1 MYPDDRIGI
10 KYSPLH
16 ASGGAEMTP
25 PVTLVTQSL
34 GDLSHNNG
42 KKAQMFRTWN
52 LTIEIHVVTM
62 ARRGY
67 RRN

>member
-42 KKAQMFRTWN
+42 KREQMFMTWN
-52 LTIEIHVVTM
+52 LT
-62 ARRGY
+62 
-67 RRN
+67 